1 METFLRNLEKNLS
14 DNNNNK
20 ALEIFIDCLYMLS
33 SMSPFIVENI
43 IEQSIKKKY
52 INVLKNVLDNYNNA
66 IDPKI
71 QSTLTK
77 YFDITIIEIFVEKNL
92 IDLDKLIRLSVKE
105 YCFTEFKIIELS
117 KFKKF
122 FEKDKSFLILYAS
135 HFGYIDLLKI
145 LLNVIPHSNYHEHAI
160 IHAINNK
167 KIACF
172 EILLP
177 YINVN
182 KYIIIEES
190 CDKLFYNSYIY
201 SHQQICPSISS
212 KRGIYL
218 LTAAIKKNNIES
230 FNLLIDYGADIYSC
244 LNDNNFSLINLAIIN
259 NNLELV
265 KKLKN
270 DYNINYEELDKK
282 GNDFK
287 YNPKINLSVNIENTN
302 INIIFVVLINLINN
316 PQLQEDNNY
325 LDLINFILNEYN
337 SNINTVSKWGYSPFF
352 LFCSYEYYSQL
363 DLKLYM
369 KILDLL
375 IVNGGDVNLGLIA
388 ACNNFK
394 ILNKCLGEKKFN
406 IIEILLS
413 KNADINYKQQFPIL
427 IYATFI
433 KNYQATFTLLENG
446 ANPNIM
452 DNNSNTS
459 LNYLIVKP
467 VYHYVERQLN
477 FNEIYGN
484 YIINGELSKK
494 YVINSEEDLNN
505 AFELYEL
512 LISYGADFNILDIN
526 NLSYKLYLEKTKVI
540 IDNHPTPIMFD
551 ELKEL
556 IILLIGCT
564 MENISKSIFFLFKI
578 KQYEF
583 EEYILPNI
591 PSEYLCPISK
601 YPLLD
606 PVTASDGYT
615 YCRKTIAIYLTYNDV
630 SPVTKVK
637 LNKDLVTN
645 YTLKSIVYN
654 NVKKLIDDYIEF

>member
-1 METFLRNLEKNLS
+1 MH
-14 DNNNNK
+14 
-20 ALEIFIDCLYMLS
+20 
-33 SMSPFIVENI
+33 V
-43 IEQSIKKKY
+43 
-52 INVLKNVLDNYNNA
+52 
-66 IDPKI
+66 
-71 QSTLTK
+71 
-77 YFDITIIEIFVEKNL
+77 
-92 IDLDKLIRLSVKE
+92 
-105 YCFTEFKIIELS
+105 
-117 KFKKF
+117 
-122 FEKDKSFLILYAS
+122 
-135 HFGYIDLLKI
+135 
-145 LLNVIPHSNYHEHAI
+145 HSNYHEHAI

-413 KNADINYKQQFPIL
+413 KNADINYKQQFLNI
-427 IYATFI
+427 IY
-433 KNYQATFTLLENG
+433 
-446 ANPNIM
+446 
-452 DNNSNTS
+452 
-459 LNYLIVKP
+459 VKG
-467 VYHYVERQLN
+467 L
-477 FNEIYGN
+477 
-484 YIINGELSKK
+484 
-494 YVINSEEDLNN
+494 
-505 AFELYEL
+505 
-512 LISYGADFNILDIN
+512 DF
-526 NLSYKLYLEKTKVI
+526 Y
-540 IDNHPTPIMFD
+540 
-551 ELKEL
+551 
-556 IILLIGCT
+556 
-564 MENISKSIFFLFKI
+564 
-578 KQYEF
+578 
-583 EEYILPNI
+583 
-591 PSEYLCPISK
+591 
-601 YPLLD
+601 
-606 PVTASDGYT
+606 
-615 YCRKTIAIYLTYNDV
+615 
-630 SPVTKVK
+630 
-637 LNKDLVTN
+637 
-645 YTLKSIVYN
+645 
-654 NVKKLIDDYIEF
+654 